1 MSRPTL
7 IGLHSL
13 AKIRE
18 ALTYGVT
25 DREYQRLLDEQATF
39 YRREPDLFAQ
49 RSLWTDPH
57 GTSRSPGLRCCDP
70 LESGDADA
78 QQNRA

>member
-39 YRREPDLFAQ
+39 YRREPDLFAAPNSGLIPAGQ
-49 RSLWTDPH
+49 PARPPV
-57 GTSRSPGLRCCDP
+57 GACGLRDD
-70 LESGDADA
+70 LQDAI
-78 QQNRA
+78 